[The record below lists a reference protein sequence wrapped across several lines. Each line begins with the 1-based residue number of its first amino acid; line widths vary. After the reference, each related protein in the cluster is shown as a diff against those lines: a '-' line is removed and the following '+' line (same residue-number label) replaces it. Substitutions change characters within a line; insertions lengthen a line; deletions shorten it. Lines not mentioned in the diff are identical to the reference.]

1 MGNVVGTPL
10 ILILLVLTNLPDE
23 LNESVSL
30 IIGRKSFGVIWSS
43 GENSVRLYGLA
54 GKFQTATGG
63 A

>member
-1 MGNVVGTPL
+1 MVGTIDPFS
-10 ILILLVLTNLPDE
+10 TNLLDE

-30 IIGRKSFGVIWSS
+30 IGRKSFGVIWSF

-54 GKFQTATGG
+54 GKFQIAAGG